1 MTVFVTRETRMTE
14 LPALRRRAFGR
25 NAGHRASMSA
35 FGEGLRCPA
44 APPRRV
50 RELP

>member
-14 LPALRRRAFGR
+14 LPALRRRALVR
-25 NAGHRASMSA
+25 NAGKRARMPA

-50 RELP
+50 GELP